1 MVEHKTVQEIAALLK
16 SDTPPHIIDVRER
29 WEWDIAH
36 IAGSEL
42 IPLST
47 LPARVEALDPS
58 RPYFMQF
65 KMKADEETFFEVL
78 AAEAEK
84 DFDPIELVYPGEVP
98 YFDRYDEFVP
108 EELVRKGFAEG
119 VLDIEGMKQRVHGWR
134 DHA

>member
-1 MVEHKTVQEIAALLK
+1 VVEHKTVQEIAALLK

-58 RPYFMQF
+58 RPYAILCHHGMRSE
-65 KMKADEETFFEVL
+65 M
-78 AAEAEK
+78 AANWMAQHGFTQLINI
-84 DFDPIELVYPGEVP
+84 DGGIDAWSMDVDTSLP
-98 YFDRYDEFVP
+98 RY
-108 EELVRKGFAEG
+108 
-119 VLDIEGMKQRVHGWR
+119 
-134 DHA
+134 

>member
-1 MVEHKTVQEIAALLK
+1 MVEHKSVQDIAALLQ

-58 RPYFMQF
+58 RLYAILCHHGMRSEMAANWMAQHGFMQLINIDGGID
-65 KMKADEETFFEVL
+65 AWSLEV
-78 AAEAEK
+78 
-84 DFDPIELVYPGEVP
+84 DPSLR
-98 YFDRYDEFVP
+98 RY
-108 EELVRKGFAEG
+108 
-119 VLDIEGMKQRVHGWR
+119 
-134 DHA
+134 